1 MCNIRPLQKEQLRM
15 TSFTEIPLSSALQH
29 RLANAQFITPTPIQA
44 QAIPCALEGKDVL
57 ATAQTGTGKT
67 LAFLIPIIEMLQ
79 REPSQ
84 KVRVLVLLPTREL
97 AIQVNEEYEK
107 LRGKQLS
114 KAALVIGGV
123 SEKTQIQAVRSGASL
138 VIATPGRLQDFITR
152 RLIELREVKILVLD
166 EADRMLDMG
175 FLPAIRR
182 ILAILPQRRQT
193 LCFSATLEQSVAG
206 LVNDSM
212 RDPVRVAIG
221 SVLKPV
227 ESVRLQ
233 AYEVRPAEKPDVLRQ
248 LLYAEKGQTLIFA
261 RTKRGTERLAKELV
275 REGFS
280 AAMIHGDRSQ
290 SQRNAA
296 LSGFQEGRF
305 QVLVATDVAARGLHI
320 DDVAHVV
327 NYDLPKMAEDFIHRV
342 GTDGTCWVGRLG
354 DQFGG
359 WRRGYRTAA
368 HRARIEVEDRTQ
380 AGGLGQCRALGACRP
395 EHSGQPHADPVA
407 WRSVRLTREK
417 GNQPTNG
424 RGASY
429 KTRPSFWI
437 HDYWDGRLSGGST
450 YDPSLRLRLFRN
462 TFAGNAGNIAV
473 VVSHLKQSS
482 LLGSVPLQFVQVQ
495 FTGNARRPDGS
506 SLRWM
511 RRSALSR
518 CFCWR
523 VCSFWRLVKLDR
535 PRPGI
540 PNLQSSISA
549 IAAGALHF
557 GQVQTAAPNP
567 QEWRPLPAGFPGL
580 ACVALIVVAAAA
592 SAAENAVRHRP
603 AGKRFSA

>member
-1 MCNIRPLQKEQLRM
+1 M
-15 TSFTEIPLSSALQH
+15 TSFTELPLSSALQQ
-29 RLANAQFITPTPIQA
+29 RLAKAEFIIPTPIQA

-107 LRGKQLS
+107 LRGRELS

-123 SEKTQIQAVRSGASL
+123 SEKAQIQSVRGGAAM
-138 VIATPGRLQDFITR
+138 VIATPGRLQDFIGR
-152 RLIELREVKILVLD
+152 KLIDLRDIKILALD
-166 EADRMLDMG
+166 EDDRMLAMG

-182 ILAILPQRRQT
+182 ILAVLPQRRQT

-206 LVNDSM
+206 LVNDAM

-233 AYEVRPAEKPDVLRQ
+233 AYEVRPAEKPEVLRQ

-290 SQRNAA
+290 SQRNGA
-296 LSGFQEGRF
+296 LSGFQQGRF

-320 DDVAHVV
+320 DDVAHVI

-342 GTDGTCWVGRLG
+342 GRTGRAGLTG
-354 DQFGG
+354 RATTLAAGVEIVEL
-359 WRRGYRTAA
+359 RNIERTLKL
-368 HRARIEVEDRTQ
+368 RIERMQ
-380 AGGLGQCRALGACRP
+380 M
-395 EHSGQPHADPVA
+395 
-407 WRSVRLTREK
+407 
-417 GNQPTNG
+417 
-424 RGASY
+424 
-429 KTRPSFWI
+429 
-437 HDYWDGRLSGGST
+437 
-450 YDPSLRLRLFRN
+450 DPSGAAQPKR
-462 TFAGNAGNIAV
+462 
-473 VVSHLKQSS
+473 
-482 LLGSVPLQFVQVQ
+482 FVQN
-495 FTGNARRPDGS
+495 TLASRT
-506 SLRWM
+506 LT
-511 RRSALSR
+511 AL
-518 CFCWR
+518 
-523 VCSFWRLVKLDR
+523 
-535 PRPGI
+535 PGEV
-540 PNLQSSISA
+540 
-549 IAAGALHF
+549 F
-557 GQVQTAAPNP
+557 V
-567 QEWRPLPAGFPGL
+567 
-580 ACVALIVVAAAA
+580 
-592 SAAENAVRHRP
+592 
-603 AGKRFSA
+603 